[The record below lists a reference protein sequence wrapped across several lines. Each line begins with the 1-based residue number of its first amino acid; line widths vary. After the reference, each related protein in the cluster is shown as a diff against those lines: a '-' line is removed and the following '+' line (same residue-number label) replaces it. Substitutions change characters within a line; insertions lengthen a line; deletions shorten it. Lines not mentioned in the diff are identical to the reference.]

1 MRRISSRWTFFYKR
15 VFPLF
20 WFGILLVSVIGAWL
34 ANRKALG
41 AQGALWL
48 VPVVIGVFGFVLWRL
63 VFDLVDEVQ
72 DEGDAIMIRNFGV
85 EERLALKNI
94 INIGYSQMTT
104 PERITLTL
112 RDPCP
117 LGKEITFMPLM
128 RFRLFSR
135 SPIIGELIERVD
147 SARG

>member
-1 MRRISSRWTFFYKR
+1 VRDDDDALVVKNS
-15 VFPLF
+15 
-20 WFGILLVSVIGAWL
+20 GI
-34 ANRKALG
+34 
-41 AQGALWL
+41 
-48 VPVVIGVFGFVLWRL
+48 
-63 VFDLVDEVQ
+63 
-72 DEGDAIMIRNFGV
+72 
-85 EERLALKNI
+85 EERIALKNI

-128 RFRLFSR
+128 RFRVFSR

-147 SARG
+147 RARRGSL